1 MIKLSPVVDDRLC
14 IIYIAQTFAR
24 WHDGVAR
31 QDWADYWLQKYG
43 NLTNQEISAA
53 EILRE
58 ILHPK
63 GCVII
68 RESAKGNPELDDD
81 IIKAFSVLTPYSE
94 RIYLDEKASL
104 IQWADRI
111 VNHPP
116 DYFAQMWKGLDTFF
130 GIKQDYDL
138 RVYLL
143 PSPTKSCCGNGD
155 MFVEEG
161 ATTLGCSGMIDE
173 EGVFLTLLHE
183 AAHSVHQRI
192 VLNSLVDEVL
202 NTSYGQNILG
212 MFRESPVGKLGGG
225 LRSYLGELVI
235 HSLVPHGALRELC
248 GLPSSDD
255 YWKSV
260 IENAQK
266 LIRTPIT
273 GWGDIY
279 GVWVMNACAEM
290 VPFGREYVAQQKQ
303 LDETFV
309 YATLNAFERIYLRWQ
324 KES

>member
-1 MIKLSPVVDDRLC
+1 
-14 IIYIAQTFAR
+14 
-24 WHDGVAR
+24 
-31 QDWADYWLQKYG
+31 
-43 NLTNQEISAA
+43 
-53 EILRE
+53 
-58 ILHPK
+58 
-63 GCVII
+63 
-68 RESAKGNPELDDD
+68 
-81 IIKAFSVLTPYSE
+81 
-94 RIYLDEKASL
+94 
-104 IQWADRI
+104 
-111 VNHPP
+111 
-116 DYFAQMWKGLDTFF
+116 
-130 GIKQDYDL
+130 
-138 RVYLL
+138 
-143 PSPTKSCCGNGD
+143 